1 MKKSIA
7 ILLVLVT
14 AFVSAFAA
22 ETSTLNLSTSVNN
35 VLVGKIVSG
44 TTVPT
49 VENYDGAGSKTDQ
62 TFSAGTLSA
71 DFVYVYK
78 TNLTKAPTVTVTA
91 NALKNG
97 SNVMKYTF
105 NSTDVT
111 ADTTTVELLT
121 SADDADAA
129 TAGLRT
135 IGKTFKVS
143 IAEADFTNA
152 PAGSYAATVSIEVKA
167 N

>member
-22 ETSTLNLSTSVNN
+22 ETSTLNLSTSVTD
-35 VLVGKIVSG
+35 VLVGKIVSV
-44 TTVPT
+44 TDVPT
-49 VENYDGAGSKTDQ
+49 VESYDETVAKGDQ
-62 TFSAGTLSA
+62 TFSASTLSA

-91 NALKNG
+91 NALKSG

-105 NSTDVT
+105 NSTAVT
-111 ADTTTVELLT
+111 VDATTVALL
-121 SADDADAA
+121 SATDDPNAA

-135 IGKTFKVS
+135 IGKTFEVS
-143 IAEADFTNA
+143 IAEADFTKA
-152 PAGSYAATVSIEVKA
+152 PAGLYEATISIEVKA